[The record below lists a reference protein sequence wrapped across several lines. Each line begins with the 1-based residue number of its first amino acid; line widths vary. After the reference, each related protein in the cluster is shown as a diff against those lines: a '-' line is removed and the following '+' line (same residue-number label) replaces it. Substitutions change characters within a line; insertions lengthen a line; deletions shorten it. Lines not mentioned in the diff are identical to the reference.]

1 MAFDDPKPP
10 RQPPRDADDIAAVL
24 FYLRF
29 AAEDG
34 LVFNMTTGREAFDAF
49 ARLLDQDPAALW
61 DRTGTA

>member
-10 RQPPRDADDIAAVL
+10 SRPRDADDIAAVL

-61 DRTGTA
+61 DRTETP

>member
-1 MAFDDPKPP
+1 MPLDSPKSP
-10 RQPPRDADDIAAVL
+10 RKPSNADDIAAVL

-61 DRTGTA
+61 DRTETP